1 MLKKVLK
8 AVAKLQAKAKTNGA
22 ASLDAGSSL
31 TKKLRTAIADLD
43 ARAKD
48 HDFAA
53 ELARDA
59 ARQLRQLL
67 AVNATKVV
75 APKPALVKP
84 VAKAQP
90 AKLPR
95 TVKPKSKTAPVKEA
109 GPVKKAGSTSTPAA
123 TAPKALT
130 TKAKPPIKPAIKRKA
145 APTLA
150 DAIQHVLK
158 SRQGQ
163 NAGAVKARQLHGEV
177 QQAGYRF
184 GGNNVENQMNYLHK
198 TLRQHATRFKRAAD
212 GTIALA

>member
-8 AVAKLQAKAKTNGA
+8 AVAKLQARAKTNGA

-75 APKPALVKP
+75 TPKPPAVKP
-84 VAKAQP
+84 AAKAQP

-95 TVKPKSKTAPVKEA
+95 TVKPKSKTAPVK
-109 GPVKKAGSTSTPAA
+109 KAGSTSTSAS

-158 SRQGQ
+158 SRQDQ

>member
-1 MLKKVLK
+1 MV
-8 AVAKLQAKAKTNGA
+8 
-22 ASLDAGSSL
+22 D
-31 TKKLRTAIADLD
+31 
-43 ARAKD
+43 
-48 HDFAA
+48 
-53 ELARDA
+53 
-59 ARQLRQLL
+59 
-67 AVNATKVV
+67 ATKVV
-75 APKPALVKP
+75 APKPPAVKP
-84 VAKAQP
+84 AAKAQP

-95 TVKPKSKTAPVKEA
+95 TVKPKSKTA
-109 GPVKKAGSTSTPAA
+109 PVKKAGSTSTPAA

-158 SRQGQ
+158 SRQDQ

-198 TLRQHATRFKRAAD
+198 TLRQHASRFKRGAD

>member
-8 AVAKLQAKAKTNGA
+8 AVAKLQARAKTNGA

-31 TKKLRTAIADLD
+31 TKKLRSALADLEV
-43 ARAKD
+43 RAKD
-48 HDFAA
+48 HDVAA

-67 AVNATKVV
+67 AVDATKVL
-75 APKPALVKP
+75 APTPGSVKPA
-84 VAKAQP
+84 AKAKP
-90 AKLPR
+90 ANLPR
-95 TVKPKSKTAPVKEA
+95 TIKPVTKAVPKAR
-109 GPVKKAGSTSTPAA
+109 PVKKAVVTLTSA
-123 TAPKALT
+123 TTAKAQ
-130 TKAKPPIKPAIKRKA
+130 KPTKPATKRKA
-145 APTLA
+145 TPTLA

-163 NAGAVKARQLHGEV
+163 NAGAVKSRQLHTEV
-177 QQAGYRF
+177 QQAGYLF

-198 TLRQHATRFKRAAD
+198 TLRQHATRFKRGAD

>member
-8 AVAKLQAKAKTNGA
+8 AVAKLQAKASGA
-22 ASLDAGSSL
+22 GSLDTGTSL
-31 TKKLRTAIADLD
+31 TKKLRSAIADLET
-43 ARAKD
+43 RAKD
-48 HDFAA
+48 HDLAA

-67 AVNATKVV
+67 AVDT
-75 APKPALVKP
+75 PKPPLVEP

-95 TVKPKSKTAPVKEA
+95 TVKSKSKTAPVKRA
-109 GPVKKAGSTSTPAA
+109 SPVKKAISTSTSTSAV
-123 TAPKALT
+123 PKAPT
-130 TKAKPPIKPAIKRKA
+130 TKAKPPTKPAIKRKA
-145 APTLA
+145 ALTLA

-158 SRQGQ
+158 SRQEQ
-163 NAGAVKARQLHGEV
+163 NAGAVKARQLHSEI

-198 TLRQHATRFKRAAD
+198 TLRQHAARFKRGAD
-212 GTIALA
+212 GTIALV